1 MRLCARLVSACRFPL
16 TAYLVLI
23 SSGALTVGELPAQ
36 ARDPGN
42 DIVGLW
48 KAKRYSGTDA
58 KGPLL
63 IERNGTT
70 YTGDMMGLNF
80 PVTVNN
86 GEFSFELP
94 NREGG
99 FRGKLVANTV
109 RGIWFSSPIGELGG
123 GTPVILVPKGPNR
136 WSGQVTRQEGT
147 ETLFLLITRRPD
159 GTLIPV
165 LRNIERDWGGF
176 LALRRVVRNG
186 NAISLIGGR
195 APNADSVMAKGTL
208 DSADRLITLDFGGRG
223 GSYEFTPEDDP
234 LSDFYPRGR
243 SPGRYVYRVPPALE
257 DGWPTASLEQV
268 GIDRAGIERGMQA
281 IIDMSMDSINA
292 PQVHAVLIARNGKLV
307 LEEYFHGDN
316 RDYLHNERSAA
327 KSVSATIIGAS
338 MLAGAPFKLSTPVYQ
353 VMNGGTMP
361 ADLEPRKR
369 AMTLENLMTMSSG
382 YFCDDNNDDAP
393 GNEDQMWQ
401 KQTDFVKFTLGL
413 PLAFNPGDTAIY
425 CSVNPNLALNMTGR
439 AAGESPFYLFD
450 RLVATPMGIT
460 RYIWPLDRV
469 RNPYGGGGMGLMT
482 RDFIKFG
489 QLMLDDGTWHGR
501 RILSSEFVRRASSTL
516 MKIAGRDY
524 GLLWWPQSFT
534 IDNRTIRGFA
544 ALGNGGQI
552 VMVFPELKLVV
563 ATNGGSYASRG
574 WRFVGGD
581 LMSKY
586 ILRAVK
592 PQ

>member
-1 MRLCARLVSACRFPL
+1 MISRARLFTLSL
-16 TAYLVLI
+16 L
-23 SSGALTVGELPAQ
+23 ALGFTLAPGHLQPQ
-36 ARDPGN
+36 ARDPAS

-48 KAKRYSGTDA
+48 KAKRYSGKDA

-63 IERNGTT
+63 IERKGTT
-70 YTGDMMGLNF
+70 YTGDMIGFTF
-80 PVTVNN
+80 PVAVNN

-99 FRGKLVANTV
+99 FRGRLVNNTI
-109 RGIWFSSPIGELGG
+109 RGIWFSAPLGELGS
-123 GTPVILVPKGPNR
+123 GTPVVLAAKGANR
-136 WSGQVTRQEGT
+136 WSGQVAPNEGV
-147 ETLFLLITRRPD
+147 ETVYLLVTRRPD
-159 GTLIPV
+159 GTLAGT

-176 LALRRVVRNG
+176 VGLRSVMRND
-186 NAISLIGGR
+186 NAIALVGGR
-195 APNADSVMAKGTL
+195 PQPNGDSVIARGTF
-208 DSADRLITLDFGGRG
+208 DSAERMMTIDFGGRG
-223 GSYEFTPEDDP
+223 GSYEFIFDDDP
-234 LSDFYPRGR
+234 LTDFYPRGK
-243 SPGRYVYRVPPALE
+243 SPGKYVYRLPPALD
-257 DGWPTASLEQV
+257 DGWPTATPEQV
-268 GIDRAGIERGMQA
+268 GIDRAGIERAVQA
-281 IIDMSMDSINA
+281 IVDMSMDSINA
-292 PQVHAVLIARNGKLV
+292 PQVHAVAIARNGKLV
-307 LEEYFHGDN
+307 LEEYFHGGN

-327 KSVSATIIGAS
+327 KSVSATIIGAA
-338 MLAGAPFKLSTPVYQ
+338 MLAGAPIKLSTPVYE
-353 VMNGGTMP
+353 VMNGGVIP
-361 ADLEPRKR
+361 ASLEPKKR
-369 AMTLENLMTMSSG
+369 VMTLENLMTMSSG

-413 PLAFNPGDTAIY
+413 PMAFAPGDTAIY
-425 CSVNPNLALNMTGR
+425 CSVNPNLALNTVGR

-460 RYIWPLDRV
+460 RYIWPIDRV
-469 RNPYGGGGMGLMT
+469 RNPYGGGGLGLTT
-482 RDFIKFG
+482 RDFMKFG

-501 RILSSEFVRRASSTL
+501 RILSDEFVRRASSTL

-534 IDNRTIRGFA
+534 VDDRTIRGFA

-581 LMSKY
+581 LMAKY
-586 ILRAVK
+586 ILPAVAAGRD
-592 PQ
+592 

>member
-1 MRLCARLVSACRFPL
+1 MFLRARIYALS
-16 TAYLVLI
+16 
-23 SSGALTVGELPAQ
+23 ALTLTCAVSVVDLKAQ
-36 ARDPGN
+36 APDPGS

-48 KAKRYSGTDA
+48 KSKRYLGRDA
-58 KGPLL
+58 QGPLV
-63 IERNGTT
+63 IQRTGTT
-70 YTGDMMGLNF
+70 YTGDMLGFTF
-80 PVTVNN
+80 PLAANN
-86 GEFSFELP
+86 GELSFELP
-94 NREGG
+94 NRQGG
-99 FRGKLVANTV
+99 FRGKLTGNTI
-109 RGIWFSSPIGELGG
+109 RGIWFSSPPGELGG
-123 GTPVILVPKGPNR
+123 GTPVVLAAKGMNL
-136 WSGQVTRQEGT
+136 WSGQVAPQEGT
-147 ETLFLLITRRPD
+147 ESLYLLISRRPD
-159 GTLIPV
+159 GTLAAF

-176 LALRRVVRNG
+176 LGLRGAIRTG
-186 NAISLIGGR
+186 NAIALVGGR
-195 APNADSVMAKGTL
+195 AQNGDSVVVKGTY
-208 DSADRLITLDFGGRG
+208 DTADKVMTLNFGGRG
-223 GSYEFTPEDDP
+223 GVYEFTLEDDP
-234 LSDFYPRGR
+234 QSNFYPRGK
-243 SPGRYVYRVPPALE
+243 SPGHYVYHAPLALD
-257 DGWPTASLEQV
+257 DGWETASVEQV
-268 GIDRAGIERGMQA
+268 GIDRAGIERAVQA
-281 IIDMSMDSINA
+281 IVDMSMDSINA

-338 MLAGAPFKLSTPVYQ
+338 MLAGSPIKLSTPVYQ
-353 VMNGGTMP
+353 VMNNGTMP
-361 ADLEPRKR
+361 ANLEPRKR

-393 GNEDQMWQ
+393 GNEDQMWE
-401 KQTDFVKFTLGL
+401 KQTDFVKYSLSV
-413 PLAFNPGDTAIY
+413 PMAFAPGDTAIY
-425 CSVNPNLALNMTGR
+425 CSMNPNLALNMAGR

-460 RYIWPLDRV
+460 RYIWPLDRA
-469 RNPYGGGGMGLMT
+469 RNPYGGGGMGLVT

-534 IDNRTIRGFA
+534 VDNRTIRGFA

-581 LMSKY
+581 LMAKY
-586 ILRAVK
+586 ILPAVH
-592 PQ
+592 

>member
-195 APNADSVMAKGTL
+195 TPNADSVMAKGTL
-208 DSADRLITLDFGGRG
+208 DSADRVITLDFGGRG

-234 LSDFYPRGR
+234 LSDFYPRGK

-281 IIDMSMDSINA
+281 IVDMSMDSINA

>member
-1 MRLCARLVSACRFPL
+1 MILRPRFCAFSILAFAC
-16 TAYLVLI
+16 
-23 SSGALTVGELPAQ
+23 ALTVGDLSAQ
-36 ARDPGN
+36 ASDPN
-42 DIVGLW
+42 SEIVGLW
-48 KAKRYSGTDA
+48 KAKQWSGSDA
-58 KGPLL
+58 QGPLF
-63 IERNGTT
+63 IQRNGTS
-70 YTGDMMGLNF
+70 YSGDMVGLTF
-80 PVTVNN
+80 PVTVSN

-94 NREGG
+94 NRQGG
-99 FRGKLVANTV
+99 FRGRLVGNTI

-123 GTPVILVPKGPNR
+123 GTPVYLVANGPNR
-136 WSGQVTRQEGT
+136 WSGQVLRQVGAQ
-147 ETLFLLITRRPD
+147 TLYLPITKRPD
-159 GTLIPV
+159 GTLAAF

-176 LALRRVVRNG
+176 LGVRGVIRNG
-186 NAISLIGGR
+186 NAITLVGGR
-195 APNADSVMAKGTL
+195 AQNGDSVLVRGTY
-208 DSADRLITLDFGGRG
+208 DTAEKMMKLDFGGRG
-223 GSYEFTPEDDP
+223 GTFDFTLEDDP
-234 LSDFYPRGR
+234 LSDFYPRGKT
-243 SPGRYVYRVPPALE
+243 PGRYVYRVPPALD
-257 DGWPTASLEQV
+257 DGWATASVEQV
-268 GIDRAGIERGMQA
+268 GIDRAGIERAVQA
-281 IIDMSMDSINA
+281 IVDMPMDSINA

-327 KSVSATIIGAS
+327 KSVSATIIGAT
-338 MLAGAPFKLSTPVYQ
+338 MLAGAPIKLSTPVYQ
-353 VMNGGTMP
+353 VMNGGTIP
-361 ADLEPRKR
+361 ASLELRKR

-413 PLAFNPGDTAIY
+413 PLAFAPGDTAIY

-460 RYIWPLDRV
+460 RYIWPIDRV
-469 RNPYGGGGMGLMT
+469 RNPYGGGGLGLMT

-489 QLMLDDGTWHGR
+489 QLMLDDGSWHGR
-501 RILSSEFVRRASSTL
+501 RILSDEFVRRASSTL

-534 IDNRTIRGFA
+534 VDNRTIRGFA

-581 LMSKY
+581 LMAKY
-586 ILRAVK
+586 ILPSVK
-592 PQ
+592 P

>member
-1 MRLCARLVSACRFPL
+1 MRGVSVVDL
-16 TAYLVLI
+16 H
-23 SSGALTVGELPAQ
+23 AQ
-36 ARDPGN
+36 ARNQGN

-48 KAKRYSGTDA
+48 KAKQRNGPDA
-58 KGPLL
+58 RGPLL
-63 IERNGTT
+63 IQRNGST
-70 YTGDMMGLNF
+70 YTGDMMGFTF
-80 PVTVNN
+80 PVTVSN

-99 FRGKLVANTV
+99 FRGKLVGNTI
-109 RGIWFSSPIGELGG
+109 RGIWFSSPLGELGG
-123 GTPVILVPKGPNR
+123 GTPVYLASKGQNL
-136 WSGQVTRQEGT
+136 WSGEVMRQESVQ
-147 ETLFLLITRRPD
+147 TLYLLITRRPD
-159 GTLIPV
+159 GTLAGV

-176 LALRRVVRNG
+176 LGVKSVVRTG
-186 NAISLIGGR
+186 NAISLVGGR
-195 APNADSVMAKGTL
+195 APNADSVLVRGTY
-208 DSADRLITLDFGGRG
+208 DPADTVITLDFGGRG
-223 GSYEFTPEDDP
+223 GTFEFTPDDDP
-234 LSDFYPRGR
+234 LSDFYPRGKN
-243 SPGRYVYRVPPALE
+243 PGRYVYRVPPALE

-268 GIDRAGIERGMQA
+268 GIDRAGIERGVQA

-292 PQVHAVLIARNGKLV
+292 PQVHAVAIARNGKLV

-316 RDYLHNERSAA
+316 RNYLHNERSAA

-338 MLAGAPFKLSTPVYQ
+338 MLAGSPMKLSTPVYQ
-353 VMNGGTMP
+353 VMNGGTVP

-413 PLAFNPGDTAIY
+413 PLAFSPGDTAIY
-425 CSVNPNLALNMTGR
+425 CSVNPNLALNMAGR

-482 RDFIKFG
+482 RDFMKFG

-534 IDNRTIRGFA
+534 VDNRTIRGFA

-586 ILRAVK
+586 ILPAVK
-592 PQ
+592 P